1 MRIFTILLLWCA
13 WLASISAMCAPVA
26 QNEAPPNRP
35 IVIKG
40 ATILTMTHGTI
51 PNGTVVI
58 ENGKIAEVGT
68 SVREP
73 ANALVVNAAGEYVLP
88 GLVDPH
94 SHLGVYALPEIKPN
108 SDGNEMT
115 GDI

>member
-1 MRIFTILLLWCA
+1 MRFFTILLLWCA
-13 WLASISAMCAPVA
+13 WLASLSAVCATDEPAA
-26 QNEAPPNRP
+26 QTEPAATRP

-51 PNGTVVI
+51 ANGTVVI

-68 SVREP
+68 AVRVP
-73 ANALVVNAAGEYVLP
+73 ANAEVINAAGEYVLP

-94 SHLGVYALPEIKPN
+94 
-108 SDGNEMT
+108 
-115 GDI
+115 